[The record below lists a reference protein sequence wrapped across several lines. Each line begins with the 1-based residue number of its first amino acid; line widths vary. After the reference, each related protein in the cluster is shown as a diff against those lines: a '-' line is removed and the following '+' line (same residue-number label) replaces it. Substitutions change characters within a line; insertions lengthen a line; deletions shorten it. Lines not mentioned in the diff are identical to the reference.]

1 MTMLTIAAETL
12 WKTYHA
18 WIIGGT
24 LVGLSSSARFDSP
37 PNSRSSTTWGR
48 YHTLALAYTSASL
61 VVWIILGNM
70 PDLFPSFTQQAG
82 LSPETAILAAP
93 LYAALLLIV
102 LVGVKPFSRI
112 DHRIRAFLQDL
123 ARIPWEAQCLSAA
136 LRART
141 WLPNT
146 LLQDSVRAA
155 LKNDEFTDQEVSFT
169 GDRTPAALWTKIVAL
184 HLHIRRWEQADSRFA
199 GFYGQRRADSSGC
212 AARSRLSRSP
222 HVGTCG

>member
-48 YHTLALAYTSASL
+48 YHTLALAHTSASL